1 MQALDQHQTGRV
13 LLQVYTFGNELRLNG
28 EALNDR
34 DRMTCSDTELQH
46 NDTQSKDPIPNGKY
60 ASPEGR
66 FELRAGSESSQS
78 RELTW
83 LFAHKNVCVYVKPM
97 LFGIARMPNIS
108 SPRNIQARHPANTGS
123 DTKHRRNDHNA
134 HHTVSTGFNFKH
146 HKRQTLRKVNT
157 LPATSK
163 TCKNNDA
170 KQ

>member
-1 MQALDQHQTGRV
+1 MPGGNGSWSHTFRPNIV
-13 LLQVYTFGNELRLNG
+13 LGWSHRPYR
-28 EALNDR
+28 
-34 DRMTCSDTELQH
+34 CSDAELQH

-78 RELTW
+78 RELPW

-108 SPRNIQARHPANTGS
+108 SPRNIQARQPAYTGS

-134 HHTVSTGFNFKH
+134 HHTVSTGQ
-146 HKRQTLRKVNT
+146 R
-157 LPATSK
+157 
-163 TCKNNDA
+163 
-170 KQ
+170 